1 MREEEHFKEIDEYF
15 DGLSADE
22 FLEVA
27 KRNGFNEITNF
38 NNESKTQTEQLK
50 EVKKILEE
58 TIVRVIDN
66 SASIIYDVRNKIN
79 QIESMI
85 KESYEK
91 EKNNGQNEE

>member
-1 MREEEHFKEIDEYF
+1 MIEEEFFKEIDEYF
-15 DGLSADE
+15 DNLSADE

-79 QIESMI
+79 QIESII

-91 EKNNGQNEE
+91 EKNNGNKNE